1 MGTATSFYTTFQQL
15 MLSVGICAGA
25 AALEGAM
32 TLRGH
37 AHPALGDFTAAF
49 WTVAAISLTA
59 TIWNRR
65 FSHEAG
71 TEISGHT
78 PRTLQVPQPAGV
90 PEGLTYG
97 EVENDQFHRPLRHL
111 RDR

>member
-1 MGTATSFYTTFQQL
+1 M
-15 MLSVGICAGA
+15 V
-25 AALEGAM
+25 
-32 TLRGH
+32 LRGH
-37 AHPALGDFTAAF
+37 AHPALGDFTVAF
-49 WTVAAISLTA
+49 WAVAAISLTA

-78 PRTLQVPQPAGV
+78 PRTLQGPAGA
-90 PEGLTYG
+90 PEELTFG
-97 EVENDQFHRPLRHL
+97 ELANDQFHRPLRHL